1 MAATIKHLTRANI
14 KVFRENFDRRNAVFH
29 GGISYPKPL
38 PKSVIARRTQRQ
50 AEMRFKHLMQDDI

>member
-1 MAATIKHLTRANI
+1 MAATMKHLTRADI

-50 AEMRFKHLMQDDI
+50 VEMRFKHRDEDVI

>member
-1 MAATIKHLTRANI
+1 MAATMKRLSRADI
-14 KVFRENFDRRNAVFH
+14 KVFRENFDRRNAVMH

-50 AEMRFKHLMQDDI
+50 VEMRFKHRDEDDI

>member
-1 MAATIKHLTRANI
+1 MTATMKRLSRNDI
-14 KVFRENFDRRNAVFH
+14 KVFRSNFDRRNAVMH

-50 AEMRFKHLMQDDI
+50 VEMRLKHLLQDDI

>member
-1 MAATIKHLTRANI
+1 MTATMKRLSRNDI
-14 KVFRENFDRRNAVFH
+14 KVFRSNFDRRNAVFH

-50 AEMRFKHLMQDDI
+50 VEMRFKHRDKDDI

>member
-1 MAATIKHLTRANI
+1 MATSMKRLTRADI

>member
-1 MAATIKHLTRANI
+1 MAATMKRLTRADI
-14 KVFRENFDRRNAVFH
+14 KAFRENFDRRNNVFH

-38 PKSVIARRTQRQ
+38 PKSVIARRVERQ

>member
-1 MAATIKHLTRANI
+1 MAATIKRLTQADI
-14 KVFRENFDRRNAVFH
+14 KVFRDNFDRRNAVFH

-50 AEMRFKHLMQDDI
+50 AEMCFKHLMQDDI

>member
-1 MAATIKHLTRANI
+1 MATTMKRLSRNDIKA
-14 KVFRENFDRRNAVFH
+14 FRSNFDRRNAVMH

-50 AEMRFKHLMQDDI
+50 VEMRFKHRDEDNI

>member
-1 MAATIKHLTRANI
+1 MATTMKRLTRAYI
-14 KVFRENFDRRNAVFH
+14 KVFRDNFDRRNAVFH

-38 PKSVIARRTQRQ
+38 PKSAITRRTQRQ

>member
-1 MAATIKHLTRANI
+1 MAATMKHLTRADI

-50 AEMRFKHLMQDDI
+50 VEMCFKHRDEDVI

>member
-1 MAATIKHLTRANI
+1 MATTMKRLSRNDI
-14 KVFRENFDRRNAVFH
+14 KVFRSNFDRHNAVFH

>member
-1 MAATIKHLTRANI
+1 MVATMKRLSRNNI
-14 KVFRENFDRRNAVFH
+14 KVFRSNFDRRNAVMH

>member
-1 MAATIKHLTRANI
+1 MATTMKRLSRNDI
-14 KVFRENFDRRNAVFH
+14 KVFRSNFDRRNAVMQ

-50 AEMRFKHLMQDDI
+50 VEMRFKHRDEDDI

>member
-1 MAATIKHLTRANI
+1 MAATMKRLSRNDI
-14 KVFRENFDRRNAVFH
+14 KVFRSNFDRRNAVAH

-50 AEMRFKHLMQDDI
+50 VEMRFKHRDEDDI